1 MAIKFL
7 NTVQVDTDVLY
18 VDTANDRVGIGTTS
32 PGGDLHVVGAA
43 GNAGRIY
50 LSDKDQGSGGGDALL
65 ITKTGVNSFVYNRD
79 SGDLGLGSNNQSSY
93 VNIKSTGNVGIGTTS
108 PGANLQIGTVNT
120 LIQPALSF
128 RSTAAAS
135 YGVDMDM
142 EEVSLG
148 YLAYYGVRAGSRT
161 LGLVQSWENG
171 KSGNVGIGTTS
182 PGAKLQVEGD
192 GIFNGPVIIN
202 ENLETLRLGTTQ
214 ATGGTYQTWYNAS
227 GGKGFFGYASSAV
240 DDIYLVNS
248 EYGSIRLG
256 TNGRTAD
263 FVLSADGNI
272 GLGITSPGVK
282 LVTVAQNYSEGPTLG
297 SGAVGG
303 QALLGTNGLFGQ
315 YSGVSGTTGHVWHQ
329 VQRNDSAVAYNMIL
343 QPSGGNIGIAT
354 VSPAEKLTVSGTD
367 NYVAVQQSN
376 YLWGMNT
383 TIGAKLGANS
393 VSGILDMRRW
403 TGVSTDHSVVAITQT
418 NAQVGGYGL
427 DFKVDSKSTNTVATT
442 SRMFISTYGDVG
454 IGTTTPHSK
463 LEVDGGDIEV
473 DDSASGLILRSPDG
487 TRYRIT
493 VANGGTLS
501 VAAV

>member
-18 VDTANDRVGIGTTS
+18 VDAANDRVGIGTTS

-43 GNAGRIY
+43 GSAGRIY

-108 PGANLQIGTVNT
+108 PGA
-120 LIQPALSF
+120 
-128 RSTAAAS
+128 
-135 YGVDMDM
+135 
-142 EEVSLG
+142 
-148 YLAYYGVRAGSRT
+148 
-161 LGLVQSWENG
+161 
-171 KSGNVGIGTTS
+171 
-182 PGAKLQVEGD
+182 KLQVEGD
-192 GIFNGPVIIN
+192 GIFNGSVIIN

-227 GGKGFFGYASSAV
+227 GIKGFFGYASSV
-240 DDIYLVNS
+240 NDDIYLVNS

-315 YSGVSGTTGHVWHQ
+315 YSGVSATTGHVWHQ

-343 QPSGGNIGIAT
+343 QPSGGNIGIGTAT
-354 VSPAEKLTVSGTD
+354 PS
-367 NYVAVQQSN
+367 
-376 YLWGMNT
+376 
-383 TIGAKLGANS
+383 
-393 VSGILDMRRW
+393 
-403 TGVSTDHSVVAITQT
+403 
-418 NAQVGGYGL
+418 
-427 DFKVDSKSTNTVATT
+427 
-442 SRMFISTYGDVG
+442 
-454 IGTTTPHSK
+454 SK

-473 DDSASGLILRSPDG
+473 DDSASGLILKSPDG